1 MWNARYS
8 TEEYVY
14 GTMPNDFLFEM
25 SRYIHGPNVLCLGEG
40 EGRNAVYLAREGFD
54 VFAVDA
60 SAVGLE
66 KAENL
71 ADESYVN
78 INTQVADLA
87 DYEIS
92 PEGWDGIVSIFCHL
106 PPDIRKALHR
116 KVVAGLKPGGVFILE
131 AYRPKQLSY
140 QTGGPPETSLMM
152 SLDELKTELAGLEF
166 YHASELDRDVSEGRL
181 HSGVGAVVQLLA
193 IKPSRD

>member
-1 MWNARYS
+1 MWNERYS

-14 GTMPNDFLFEM
+14 GTMPNDFLFET
-25 SRYIHGPNVLCLGEG
+25 SRYIKGPDVLCLAEG

-87 DYEIS
+87 DYEIT
-92 PEGWDGIVSIFCHL
+92 PNGWDGIVSIFCHL
-106 PPDIRKALHR
+106 PPAIRKALHR
-116 KVVAGLKPGGVFILE
+116 KVVAGLKPDGVFILE
-131 AYRPKQLSY
+131 AYRPKQLTFK
-140 QTGGPPETSLMM
+140 TGGPPETSLMM
-152 SLDELKTELAGLEF
+152 SLDELKDELAGLEF
-166 YHASELDRDVSEGRL
+166 YHDAELDRNVSEGRL
-181 HSGVGAVVQLLA
+181 HTGMGAVVQLVA
-193 IKPSRD
+193 IKPSRE